1 MMNNNSL
8 HTGHRDRLRQRF
20 IKEGLDGF
28 NEINALEL
36 LLFYCVPRKDTND
49 LAHRLL
55 DRFGSYSN
63 VLNAPYEE
71 LKKVYGVSDY
81 VATYLKLQGEAVR
94 YYLTNRKI
102 DGTVVR
108 TSADYGE
115 LLCTYFEGRPNEMV
129 FLLCL
134 DAKCKVICC
143 REIAEGSV
151 NIAGVSIRKIVDAA
165 LSSNATSVVLAHN
178 HPSGIAVPSGEDIHT
193 TFQAYEALRAVE
205 VILLDHVIVADGD
218 FTSMVE
224 SGLFRVAYQ

>member
-218 FTSMVE
+218 FTLMVE

>member
-1 MMNNNSL
+1 MNNNSL

>member
-178 HPSGIAVPSGEDIHT
+178 HPIGIAVPSGEDIHT

>member
-205 VILLDHVIVADGD
+205 VILLDHIIVADGD